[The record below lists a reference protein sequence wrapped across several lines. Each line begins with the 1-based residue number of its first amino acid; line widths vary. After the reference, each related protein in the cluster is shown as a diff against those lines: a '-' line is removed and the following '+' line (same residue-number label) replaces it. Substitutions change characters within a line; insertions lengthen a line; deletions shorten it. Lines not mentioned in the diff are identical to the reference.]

1 MPTIEEL
8 FKSKKLSSGKTAQEQ
23 YDIRNTKATPI
34 SSYNPL
40 LSYTSSPLQKLRNG
54 TDKMKETKL
63 ESETSGLRILST
75 LSSPILYGTDI
86 IRLTRK
92 SSNLVDTM
100 KGATNGDSSGG
111 GLLGKIGG
119 KLNTFASKIGIAF
132 PEDIIPSKLY
142 LNKDFNTGK
151 DKGGEGSTME
161 KLSKIKSKSAGNFLG
176 NFLKGTFEGKPSS
189 NGIIGNALDG
199 AKTAIT
205 KFALSSRKQG
215 AQNLAQQSKVG
226 FDFVATGGFPII
238 TPYRFTPYDSLK
250 KYSSTIDKTLTEDGI
265 NTRGDLSSLYNN
277 FNFEAKPIGPDNY
290 PIGPYENRNILKFPK
305 SKWSSHEIENDW
317 NTEKKLGI
325 SYGLVGVINGQTVR
339 RGNRDYYNTLVPYK
353 SETGLKATN
362 IPDTDT
368 QVDEYDFVALKFWSV
383 YKKSAVNFRATISG
397 LTETV
402 TPNWD
407 SNRFVGNPFNFYT
420 YNSIERSVSFTFKV
434 YSLHPDE
441 HIAAWQRLSFLTSL
455 TYPQGYPNNFS
466 VAAPFIKFTLGDMFR
481 NKEAFIESLTYTVD
495 DNSPWDIGI
504 DKSTKDFKLPKIID
518 VAITLKLVETVGSTY
533 EFPKVGKQLDASG
546 NPAKG
551 ADGKPLPDIVVDG
564 FTKRLYGYGGK
575 GAGNP
580 IEIDVEKRL
589 NPDASPQDG
598 EMLPDVVVSAKR
610 NKDAGSPEEQ
620 KPQKPRNPKGELVA
634 KYKDYNIF
642 KKQQGAFITMMVW
655 DGDRLV
661 RTGPESRSEP
671 DSGLI
676 EYEKRAIDDI
686 EEIRMR
692 NLQQDVTALVT
703 SPL

>member
-111 GLLGKIGG
+111 GLLGKIGA

-161 KLSKIKSKSAGNFLG
+161 KLSKIKSKSGGNFLG
-176 NFLKGTFEGKPSS
+176 NFLKGTFEGKPSTA
-189 NGIIGNALDG
+189 GIIGNSMDA
-199 AKTAIT
+199 AKTAVT
-205 KFALSSRKQG
+205 KLALGSRKQG
-215 AQNLAQQSKVG
+215 AQNLAQQSKIG

-277 FNFEAKPIGPDNY
+277 FNFESKPIGPNNY

-305 SKWSSHEIENDW
+305 SKWSSTEIKNDW

-325 SYGLVGVINGQTVR
+325 SYGPENVINGQNVR
-339 RGNRDYYNTLVPYK
+339 RGNRDYYNNLVPYK
-353 SETGLKATN
+353 SETGLKSNKIAE
-362 IPDTDT
+362 TDK
-368 QVDEYDFVALKFWSV
+368 QIDEYDFVALKFWSV
-383 YKKSAVNFRATISG
+383 YKKSAVNFRATITG

-402 TPNWD
+402 TPSWD

-434 YSLHPDE
+434 YSLHNDE

-466 VAAPFIKFTLGDMFR
+466 VAAPFIKFTLGDMFK
-481 NKEAFIESLTYTVD
+481 NKEAYIESLTYTID
-495 DNSPWDIGI
+495 DNSPWDIGL

-551 ADGKPLPDIVVDG
+551 ADGNPLPDIVVDG
-564 FTKRLYGYGGK
+564 FTKRLYGYGGR

-580 IEIDVEKRL
+580 IEVDTEKRL
-589 NPDASPQDG
+589 NPDGSPQDG
-598 EMLPDVVVSAKR
+598 ELLEEVVISAKR
-610 NKDAGSPEEQ
+610 NKNAVSPEEQ
-620 KPQKPRNPKGELVA
+620 KPQEPEDPKGKVVA
-634 KYKDYNIF
+634 EHRGYQIYE
-642 KKQQGAFITMMVW
+642 KKQGPFRTLTSYKGDATFHT
-655 DGDRLV
+655 GDR
-661 RTGPESRSEP
+661 TSAAAQN
-671 DSGLI
+671 I
-676 EYEKRAIDDI
+676 MIDI
-686 EEIRMR
+686 EKEYINETENEKIR
-692 NLQQDVTALVT
+692 NSTAALVT